1 MASRTWWDTVD
12 STQHAGI
19 KDATMIFRSVNLWL
33 LCTGLLGSLALG
45 GCSGVQVD
53 TTPNDRFEAGNYV
66 TYNWQAAALDIE
78 ASGVTT
84 DPFYALD
91 PTLRASVDQ
100 KLASKGY
107 QLVDRGGDFQ
117 VIYQFKASITEGALS
132 TAATDANN
140 QDNPIS
146 SQDLVINR
154 RADQAL
160 IDNAYALSGPR
171 EVTSILLTFTDGSTQ
186 NPVWAAGMSKVVD
199 HANFDAKRMSAS
211 VDKAVNR
218 ALGRLPKA
226 N

>member
-1 MASRTWWDTVD
+1 MKDSR
-12 STQHAGI
+12 I
-19 KDATMIFRSVNLWL
+19 KEETMIVRSVKFWL
-33 LCTGLLGSLALG
+33 LCTGLLASLTLG

-66 TYNWQAAALDIE
+66 TYNWQAAALD
-78 ASGVTT
+78 ASGISS
-84 DPFYALD
+84 DPLYALD

-107 QLVDRGGDFQ
+107 QRVDADGDFQ
-117 VIYQFKASITEGALS
+117 IIYQFKASISEGALS
-132 TAATDANN
+132 MAATDANN
-140 QDNPIS
+140 QDIPVS

-186 NPVWAAGMSKVVD
+186 NPIWAAGMSKVVD
-199 HANFDAKRMSAS
+199 HANFDAKRMSSS

>member
-1 MASRTWWDTVD
+1 
-12 STQHAGI
+12 
-19 KDATMIFRSVNLWL
+19 MIFRSVNLWL
-33 LCTGLLGSLALG
+33 LCTGLIGSLALS
-45 GCSGVQVD
+45 GCSSVQVD

-66 TYNWQAAALDIE
+66 TYNWLAAALD
-78 ASGVTT
+78 ASGVAT
-84 DPFYALD
+84 DPLYALD

-107 QLVDRGGDFQ
+107 QRVDRGGDFQ
-117 VIYQFKASITEGALS
+117 VIYQFKASISEGALS
-132 TAATDANN
+132 SAATDAAN

-154 RADQAL
+154 RPDQAL

-186 NPVWAAGMSKVVD
+186 SPVWAAGMSKVVD
-199 HANFDAKRMSAS
+199 YANFDAKRMSAS

>member
-1 MASRTWWDTVD
+1 
-12 STQHAGI
+12 
-19 KDATMIFRSVNLWL
+19 MIFRSVNLWL
-33 LCTGLLGSLALG
+33 LCTGLIGSLALS
-45 GCSGVQVD
+45 GCSSVQVD
-53 TTPNDRFEAGNYV
+53 TTPNDRFAAGNYV
-66 TYNWQAAALDIE
+66 TYNWQAAALD
-78 ASGVTT
+78 ASGIAT
-84 DPFYALD
+84 DPLYALD
-91 PTLRASVDQ
+91 PTLRAAVDQ

-154 RADQAL
+154 RPDQAL

-186 NPVWAAGMSKVVD
+186 DPVWAAGMSKVVD
-199 HANFDAKRMSAS
+199 YANFDAKRMSAS

>member
-1 MASRTWWDTVD
+1 MKDSR
-12 STQHAGI
+12 I
-19 KDATMIFRSVNLWL
+19 KEETMIVRSVKFWL
-33 LCTGLLGSLALG
+33 LCTGLLASLTLG

-66 TYNWQAAALDIE
+66 TYNWQAAALD
-78 ASGVTT
+78 ASGISS
-84 DPFYALD
+84 DPLYALD

-100 KLASKGY
+100 KLANKGY
-107 QLVDRGGDFQ
+107 QRVDADGDFQ
-117 VIYQFKASITEGALS
+117 IIYQFKASISEGALS
-132 TAATDANN
+132 MAATDANN
-140 QDNPIS
+140 QDIPVS

-186 NPVWAAGMSKVVD
+186 NPIWAAGMSKVVD
-199 HANFDAKRMSAS
+199 HANFDAKRMSSS

>member
-1 MASRTWWDTVD
+1 
-12 STQHAGI
+12 
-19 KDATMIFRSVNLWL
+19 MIFRSVNLWL
-33 LCTGLLGSLALG
+33 LCTGLIGSLALS
-45 GCSGVQVD
+45 GCSSVQVD

-66 TYNWQAAALDIE
+66 TYNWLAAALD
-78 ASGVTT
+78 ASGVAT
-84 DPFYALD
+84 DPLYALD

-107 QLVDRGGDFQ
+107 QRVDRGGDFQ
-117 VIYQFKASITEGALS
+117 VIYQFKASITEGALN
-132 TAATDANN
+132 TTATDANN
-140 QDNPIS
+140 QDNPLS

-154 RADQAL
+154 RPDQAL

-186 NPVWAAGMSKVVD
+186 DPVWAAGMSKVVD
-199 HANFDAKRMSAS
+199 YANFDAKRMSAS

>member
-1 MASRTWWDTVD
+1 
-12 STQHAGI
+12 
-19 KDATMIFRSVNLWL
+19 MIFRSVNFWL

-66 TYNWQAAALDIE
+66 TYNWQAAALDLE

-132 TAATDANN
+132 TCLLYTS
-140 QDNPIS
+140 PS
-146 SQDLVINR
+146 
-154 RADQAL
+154 
-160 IDNAYALSGPR
+160 PR
-171 EVTSILLTFTDGSTQ
+171 DS
-186 NPVWAAGMSKVVD
+186 
-199 HANFDAKRMSAS
+199 
-211 VDKAVNR
+211 
-218 ALGRLPKA
+218 
-226 N
+226 

>member
-1 MASRTWWDTVD
+1 
-12 STQHAGI
+12 
-19 KDATMIFRSVNLWL
+19 MIFRSVNLWL
-33 LCTGLLGSLALG
+33 LCTGLIGSLALS
-45 GCSGVQVD
+45 GCSSVQVD

-66 TYNWQAAALDIE
+66 TYNWLAAALD
-78 ASGVTT
+78 ASGVAT
-84 DPFYALD
+84 DPLYALD

-107 QLVDRGGDFQ
+107 QRVDRGGDFQ
-117 VIYQFKASITEGALS
+117 VIYQFKASISEGALS
-132 TAATDANN
+132 SAATDAAN

-154 RADQAL
+154 RPDQAL

-199 HANFDAKRMSAS
+199 YANFDAKRMSAS

>member
-1 MASRTWWDTVD
+1 MKDSR
-12 STQHAGI
+12 I
-19 KDATMIFRSVNLWL
+19 KEETMIVRSVKFWL
-33 LCTGLLGSLALG
+33 LCTGLLASLTLG

-66 TYNWQAAALDIE
+66 TYNWQAAALD
-78 ASGVTT
+78 ASGISS
-84 DPFYALD
+84 DPLYALD

-100 KLASKGY
+100 KLANKGY
-107 QLVDRGGDFQ
+107 QRVDADGDFQ
-117 VIYQFKASITEGALS
+117 IIYQFKASISEGALS
-132 TAATDANN
+132 MAATDANN
-140 QDNPIS
+140 QDIPVS

-171 EVTSILLTFTDGSTQ
+171 EVTSILLTFTDGSSQ
-186 NPVWAAGMSKVVD
+186 NPIWAAGMSKVVD
-199 HANFDAKRMSAS
+199 HANFDAKRMSSS